1 MMDKYIRVA
10 RVYPAVLG
18 MLPACILLAMCM
30 REWFPQYQALV
41 GNVKWVLCLIGG
53 TVLVSMAVGYVI
65 IEIFKE
71 TSKWLFQYR
80 LFKKDETKMPT
91 TKMLLWQNAAI
102 SPAYHKV
109 IAAKIKATFSIELPS
124 QEEEKTD
131 LYMAKKI
138 IAEAVNQIRQY
149 CRGDEILRQY
159 NMEFGFCRNYLGA
172 SVWSILFIIFIG
184 IANIFCGW
192 LSWWA
197 LAIAL
202 ILQVLMMSGCY
213 LLLETR
219 GWSYAKYLFAT
230 FTGKNESI
238 LMNNE

>member
-1 MMDKYIRVA
+1 M
-10 RVYPAVLG
+10 G
-18 MLPACILLAMCM
+18 
-30 REWFPQYQALV
+30 EWFSQYQALV

-65 IEIFKE
+65 REIVKE

-80 LFKKDETKMPT
+80 LFKMDETEMPT

-102 SPAYHKV
+102 SPDYHKV
-109 IAAKIKATFSIELPS
+109 IAAKVKATFGIKLPTRV
-124 QEEEKTD
+124 EEKTD
-131 LYMAKKI
+131 PCMAKKI
-138 IAEAVNQIRQY
+138 ITEVVNQIRQY

-159 NMEFGFCRNYLGA
+159 NIEFGFCRNYLGA
-172 SVWSILFIIFIG
+172 SVWSILFIFIMG

-202 ILQVLMMSGCY
+202 ILQVLLMRGCY
-213 LLLETR
+213 LLLKTR
-219 GWSYAKYLFAT
+219 GRVYAKYLFAT
-230 FTGKNESI
+230 FIGK
-238 LMNNE
+238 

>member
-1 MMDKYIRVA
+1 MHPKSFLSNFWGAVQSRDKR
-10 RVYPAVLG
+10 
-18 MLPACILLAMCM
+18 
-30 REWFPQYQALV
+30 
-41 GNVKWVLCLIGG
+41 
-53 TVLVSMAVGYVI
+53 TVPLS
-65 IEIFKE
+65 
-71 TSKWLFQYR
+71 
-80 LFKKDETKMPT
+80 
-91 TKMLLWQNAAI
+91 
-102 SPAYHKV
+102 H
-109 IAAKIKATFSIELPS
+109 
-124 QEEEKTD
+124 
-131 LYMAKKI
+131 
-138 IAEAVNQIRQY
+138 
-149 CRGDEILRQY
+149 
-159 NMEFGFCRNYLGA
+159 NYLGA